1 VVSTMSLFKFGFA
14 STKRKKRQ
22 SSTEADN
29 EIEQS
34 QSHSDVSKKAH
45 VEAAPAEQHTAT
57 PTEDDHVEE
66 NSAVADGECII
77 LFHVLSHSSTLLVCW
92 GSMTDTPRIVEK
104 LFSWFF
110 SISCDF

>member
-1 VVSTMSLFKFGFA
+1 M
-14 STKRKKRQ
+14 
-22 SSTEADN
+22 
-29 EIEQS
+29 
-34 QSHSDVSKKAH
+34 
-45 VEAAPAEQHTAT
+45 EAAPAEQHTAT